1 MGQNSSTKRSIT
13 YIYKNKCEAP
23 GRQTYTYIST
33 PQCELLFGSFLS
45 GTTEPHAARDS
56 LCNGDTVWWK
66 FFTAV
71 WDRIVASWHATV
83 FSVSFHS
90 LMKVFNVWDGQAQWN
105 WRLETPSRASD
116 GYAACQRVC
125 VRLVSSWI
133 CCPAGNLDLTPGGES
148 RLYEVTGFKVRSAA
162 ITNPQWTYEA
172 IWGMT
177 DSVDNDLFIYTV
189 LEWHINK
196 IQYTM

>member
-1 MGQNSSTKRSIT
+1 MKPPNLEIPRIAPEPSGWNAVVGSLQKARKPQQLKNGPKFFHKRSIT

-45 GTTEPHAARDS
+45 GTTELHTARDS

-71 WDRIVASWHATV
+71 WYRIVASWHATV

-116 GYAACQRVC
+116 GYAVCQRVC

-133 CCPAGNLDLTPGGES
+133 WWKMLPSG
-148 RLYEVTGFKVRSAA
+148 
-162 ITNPQWTYEA
+162 
-172 IWGMT
+172 
-177 DSVDNDLFIYTV
+177 
-189 LEWHINK
+189 
-196 IQYTM
+196 